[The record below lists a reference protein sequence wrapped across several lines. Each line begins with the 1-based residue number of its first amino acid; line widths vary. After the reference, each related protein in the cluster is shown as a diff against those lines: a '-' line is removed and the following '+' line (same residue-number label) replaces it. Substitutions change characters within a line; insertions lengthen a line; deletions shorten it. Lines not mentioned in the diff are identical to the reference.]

1 MRTIRDLPRALVAPG
16 GIVDR
21 LGAPA
26 KALGGRFSSKLHDE
40 RVATWLGIWLGISF
54 TSAFV
59 TGLISHFM
67 QHPPDWMQW
76 PSRPVNLYRFTQG
89 LHVIGG
95 LATIPLLLAKLW
107 TVYPK
112 LLQWP
117 PFRSAGHAL
126 ARGLLFVLLGGAFFQ
141 LVTGLFNIAYWYP
154 FPFFFTVAHYWTAYI
169 VFGALL
175 IHVVNEWAKVRRNVG
190 PAPVSPSVGGS
201 VGGSVGSSVGSSVG
215 GGFGRRGFFGLVAA
229 ASGAVVLTT
238 VGEAFSPLARLAL
251 LAPRRPGVGP
261 QRLPVNMT
269 AVGAQ
274 VTETARHPGW
284 RLTVTGK
291 VRRELTLSLA
301 DLHAMP
307 KAVVRLPI
315 SCVEGW
321 SAEATWGGVRLRDVL
336 AKAGVAGNAR
346 VTVES
351 LQQGGNYRSS
361 VVDPYHWH
369 DPLTLLALELNGQPL
384 DLDHGYPCRLI
395 APDRP
400 GVLQTK
406 WIEQLVVT

>member
-1 MRTIRDLPRALVAPG
+1 MRGFRDAFRSAEF
-16 GIVDR
+16 VDR

-26 KALGGRFSSKLHDE
+26 RAVGGRFSSKLHDE
-40 RVATWLGIWLGISF
+40 RVATWLGIWLGTSF
-54 TSAFV
+54 TTAFV

-112 LLQWP
+112 LFQWP
-117 PFRSAGHAL
+117 PFRSFGHAL
-126 ARGLLFVLLGGAFFQ
+126 SRGLIFVLLGGAFFQ
-141 LVTGLFNIAYWYP
+141 LATGLFNIAYWYP

-190 PAPVSPSVGGS
+190 PLPAVPVSAAPSTSGM
-201 VGGSVGSSVGSSVG
+201 
-215 GGFGRRGFFGLVAA
+215 GRRGFFGIVAA

-238 VGEAFSPLARLAL
+238 VGEAFSPLARLAV

-261 QRLPVNMT
+261 QRLPVNMS
-269 AVGAQ
+269 ALGAQ
-274 VTETARHPGW
+274 VTQAARDPGW
-284 RLTVTGK
+284 RLLVTGK

-301 DLHAMP
+301 DLLAMP
-307 KAVVRLPI
+307 QAVVRLPI

-321 SAEATWGGVRLRDVL
+321 SAEASWGGVRLRDVL
-336 AKAGVAGNAR
+336 AKAGIADNAR

-351 LQQGGNYRSS
+351 LQQGGNYHTS
-361 VVDPYHWH
+361 VVDPFHWS
-369 DPLTLLALELNGQPL
+369 DPLTLLALQLNGEPL

-406 WIEQLVVT
+406 WLQKLVVT